1 MPKKSNNKT
10 KTPCCGLHSDSLT
23 ELMSLLRELNERLQY
38 FEEVGSEIE
47 QSYRS
52 SQMIYGTEAEYLENL
67 EIPLSEELW
76 EELCKALGSDRII
89 FMAIA

>member
-23 ELMSLLRELNERLQY
+23 ELMSLLRELNERLL
-38 FEEVGSEIE
+38 FCEEVALEMQ
-47 QSYRS
+47 QSSKS
-52 SQMIYGTEAEYLENL
+52 SPMTYEMEEEFLESL

-76 EELCKALGSDRII
+76 EELCKALESDRIM
-89 FMAIA
+89 FMGIA